1 MTFSVSF
8 QMELCRHQHSTS
20 SDVLV
25 LTLIAFLPFT
35 GPSFLSTDVFNKSN
49 ITNPPGSVEMA
60 AIFSVNQTD
69 TVDIKNLSSS
79 QMNEIYFT
87 EQTRT
92 SIQENPG
99 TSQEN
104 SSISCPVPSMTDELM
119 NSGIHFA
126 AKKNTYCENGQ
137 RSCVQNSENQLEPS
151 LTALCNPLSAVNI
164 SMAFSGMT
172 LSNELTGEFEEGTD
186 QTSPLRFAIAPDSN
200 SIRQCFP
207 QFDSK
212 SLLLTYS
219 QTTESILIKNY
230 TSRDETKYDKTEISS
245 IEKDCFSKSKSSTD
259 HEDTKTLPSIAEE
272 RLNKSSSKTDTQ
284 ALPLLVEDPLNTSSS
299 NTDTDAL
306 PSIDEELFT
315 TNSSKTDT
323 DLLPS
328 IDEYALNRN
337 SSKTDTRVLPSID
350 EDSLETSSAKIYT
363 TVLPS
368 VDNYALDTSS
378 SKIDTEV
385 LPYVDNYA
393 LDTNSTKTD
402 PEALPSVGEYALN
415 TSSSNTLPNY
425 NNIERTTATRNNAL
439 QIRSSKTDN
448 GFKNAAVTF
457 SSRRHSHYK
466 NDSEIKA
473 DVDDIEMSTL
483 MYKLSSNTSE
493 INTDQAAELSV
504 SSEEDDDIDRTLIF
518 TCQGR
523 CGKTI
528 SFPCSCSS
536 TCVVYDTC
544 CVNMTTDCPHDWEE
558 GLSRFDHIRRA
569 DFTCSKHSIY
579 MISTCP
585 SQVKT
590 ENEWTDTELA
600 SMEQSV
606 PQKAN
611 LSLMTGNWALSSRMR
626 KSDSPEPQT
635 SAESDLK
642 SQQSIIQKLY
652 EALSAAPV
660 TDSETGF
667 TFTNK
672 AIYNC
677 NNMPEAT
684 ALTWSLRL
692 DYDFVSPTGLE
703 DFDDGKPLDE
713 YRPAFNTRILE
724 AHLCL
729 PDLIETCKLSEAL
742 EEKDEVYVDKCQG
755 SMAVV
760 MLFVSEFGMQH
771 FLYRNRFCAY
781 CNAGKLKR
789 YKLFG
794 SNAVG
799 FRGSQFQVLM
809 SLSQKNTFNFKL
821 SKSSLITSSIKF
833 PWSQATCSIP
843 EQVASD
849 SLEAAVASE
858 TLVSE
863 SRAVCSVA
871 CEHPSFT
878 LRSDGHCKAQ
888 HAALLAI
895 SDDDGLP
902 PLCHSAM
909 KKMAKFFLCGLESEV
924 ESLRNADLVLKSVS
938 TVFDSQT
945 YRNLY
950 VVELRMVFPEIS
962 DWFFSSARNE
972 SVMNVRHL
980 ALLAKAFKDYR
991 LFEKLCTQE
1000 EDQRQDNLTII
1011 HTFPWITYL
1020 DRISLPY
1027 LQSME
1032 ELRGQIVDNQN
1043 TTTVCITQVSGFLDI
1058 ALDTLKCMDDPVYER
1073 DALWLSKFRSSP
1085 CFSHLE
1091 DDELTGRDRATAVM
1105 IDDGILFVTMLT
1117 LNFLSVFLGKP

>member
-1 MTFSVSF
+1 
-8 QMELCRHQHSTS
+8 MELCRRRRLTF

-35 GPSFLSTDVFNKSN
+35 GPSFLSTDVFDKSN
-49 ITNPPGSVEMA
+49 ITNPPGFIETA
-60 AIFSVNQTD
+60 ATPSVNQTD
-69 TVDIKNLSSS
+69 KVDIKNLSST
-79 QMNEIYFT
+79 QMNKIYFT

-104 SSISCPVPSMTDELM
+104 SSISCPATSMTDELM

-126 AKKNTYCENGQ
+126 AKKNTSCENGQ
-137 RSCVQNSENQLEPS
+137 HSCVENSENYLEPS
-151 LTALCNPLSAVNI
+151 LTALCNPFSAVNI
-164 SMAFSGMT
+164 SMTFSGMS
-172 LSNELTGEFEEGTD
+172 LPNELTGELEEGMNR
-186 QTSPLRFAIAPDSN
+186 TSPLRFAIAPGSN
-200 SIRQCFP
+200 SIRQCLP
-207 QFDSK
+207 QIDSK
-212 SLLLTYS
+212 SLLLTHF
-219 QTTESILIKNY
+219 QTIESILIKNY
-230 TSRDETKYDKTEISS
+230 TSRDETKYDNTEMSS
-245 IEKDCFSKSKSSTD
+245 IDEDCFSKSKSNTGTD
-259 HEDTKTLPSIAEE
+259 YEDTKTLPSMAEDH
-272 RLNKSSSKTDTQ
+272 LNKNSSKTDTQ
-284 ALPLLVEDPLNTSSS
+284 ALPLLVEDLLNTNSS

-306 PSIDEELFT
+306 PSIDNPLDTESFKIDTEL
-315 TNSSKTDT
+315 
-323 DLLPS
+323 
-328 IDEYALNRN
+328 
-337 SSKTDTRVLPSID
+337 
-350 EDSLETSSAKIYT
+350 
-363 TVLPS
+363 LPS
-368 VDNYALDTSS
+368 VD
-378 SKIDTEV
+378 
-385 LPYVDNYA
+385 
-393 LDTNSTKTD
+393 
-402 PEALPSVGEYALN
+402 EYALN

-425 NNIERTTATRNNAL
+425 NDIERTTATRNNAL
-439 QIRSSKTDN
+439 QIQRSKTDN
-448 GFKNAAVTF
+448 GFKNAAVIF
-457 SSRRHSHYK
+457 SSPLHSHHK

-544 CVNMTTDCPHDWEE
+544 CVNMSTDCPHVWEE

-600 SMEQSV
+600 SIEQSV
-606 PQKAN
+606 PQRAN
-611 LSLMTGNWALSSRMR
+611 LSLMTVNWALSSRMR

-635 SAESDLK
+635 SAESDLQP
-642 SQQSIIQKLY
+642 QQSIIQKLY

-667 TFTNK
+667 TFTNQ

-677 NNMPEAT
+677 NNMSEAT

-713 YRPAFNTRILE
+713 YRPAFNTRILK

-729 PDLIETCKLSEAL
+729 PNLIETCNLSEAL
-742 EEKDEVYVDKCQG
+742 EEKDKVYVDKCQG

-760 MLFVSEFGMQH
+760 VLSVFELNLPN
-771 FLYRNRFCAY
+771 FLYRNKFCAY

-789 YKLFG
+789 YKLFV
-794 SNAVG
+794 SNDVG
-799 FRGSQFQVLM
+799 FRGPEFQVLM
-809 SLSQKNTFNFKL
+809 SQSQKNIFNFKL
-821 SKSSLITSSIKF
+821 SKGSLITSSIKF

-849 SLEAAVASE
+849 SLRAALASE
-858 TLVSE
+858 TLESE

-895 SDDDGLP
+895 SDDDGLS

-909 KKMAKFFLCGLESEV
+909 TKMAKFFVCGLESKV

-938 TVFDSQT
+938 TVYDSQT

-950 VVELRMVFPEIS
+950 VVEMGMVFPEIS
-962 DWFFSSARNE
+962 DWFFSNVRDDL
-972 SVMNVRHL
+972 VMNVRHL

-991 LFEKLCTQE
+991 MFEKLCTQE
-1000 EDQRQDNLTII
+1000 EGERQDNLTII
-1011 HTFPWITYL
+1011 HTFPLITYFN
-1020 DRISLPY
+1020 RMSLPY

-1032 ELRGQIVDNQN
+1032 ELRGQMLDNQN
-1043 TTTVCITQVSGFLDI
+1043 TTTVCVTEVSGFLEID
-1058 ALDTLKCMDDPVYER
+1058 LNTLKCMDDPVYER

-1091 DDELTGRDRATAVM
+1091 DDEPTGRDQATAVM
-1105 IDDGILFVTMLT
+1105 IDDGILLVTMLT
-1117 LNFLSVFLGKP
+1117 LNFLTVVLGKPRAL